1 MTVASGSGA
10 PPIAPALPSL
20 SRQYS
25 ARRAGV
31 RFLRRVGC
39 DRIRPGS
46 PVLPDTRRRL
56 SGMSATTEAKE
67 KAQETAQ
74 QAAGE
79 ARGRVRE
86 QVDQRSTDAGRQV
99 SGTADDAR
107 QIAQQLREQGKDGPA
122 KLAEQAADRAERLG
136 DYLQSSDADRIL
148 SDIEDFGR
156 RQPLAIMLGGLAA
169 GFAASRFLKASSSRR
184 QAAGYPST
192 GAAAGRPYA
201 TTPAPAPMPPAPP
214 AWSASASAAT
224 RRPCPSGPARC
235 RPAGRHATC
244 R

>member
-1 MTVASGSGA
+1 
-10 PPIAPALPSL
+10 
-20 SRQYS
+20 
-25 ARRAGV
+25 
-31 RFLRRVGC
+31 
-39 DRIRPGS
+39 
-46 PVLPDTRRRL
+46 
-56 SGMSATTEAKE
+56 MSATTQAKD

-122 KLAEQAADRAERLG
+122 KLAEQAADRAQRLG

-156 RQPLAIMLGGLAA
+156 RQPMAIMLGGLAA
-169 GFAASRFLKASSSRR
+169 GFAASRFLKASSTRR
-184 QAAGYPST
+184 HGARSTSTSTAYT
-192 GAAAGRPYA
+192 GATAGRAPV
-201 TTPAPAPMPPAPP
+201 TTPAPPPMPPTPAAGAAQPIGTAPGAGLERERFGGDTP
-214 AWSASASAAT
+214 PVPERT
-224 RRPCPSGPARC
+224 GTVPPGGPARDVSLSGGVRHDGPGGPE
-235 RPAGRHATC
+235 RPL
-244 R
+244 

>member
-1 MTVASGSGA
+1 
-10 PPIAPALPSL
+10 
-20 SRQYS
+20 
-25 ARRAGV
+25 
-31 RFLRRVGC
+31 
-39 DRIRPGS
+39 
-46 PVLPDTRRRL
+46 
-56 SGMSATTEAKE
+56 MSATTEAKE

-214 AWSASASAAT
+214 AGSAHTAGTAPGAGLERERFGGDT
-224 RRPCPSGPARC
+224 PPVPERTGAVPPGGPARDVSLSGGVRHNGPGGPE
-235 RPAGRHATC
+235 RPL
-244 R
+244 